1 MKYTY
6 ENKEYNIPD
15 DAIDKMMDALDISLA
30 EACELYLAD
39 NGTIENEEQERA
51 DKEAKKGAR
60 RYEKSANPRK
70 KVEKVRKIDFEKG
83 YLLEIIRKALENEIN
98 PSDFWV
104 KTETEINFSYNNNN
118 YTIKLTKHRPKK

>member
-39 NGTIENEEQERA
+39 NGTIENEEQEKA

-70 KVEKVRKIDFEKG
+70 KAEKVHKVDENKAKM
-83 YLLEIIRKALENEIN
+83 LDLIRKSFENHPDIIITGQ
-98 PSDFWV
+98 
-104 KTETEINFSYNNNN
+104 KTETEMYFEYDNVK
-118 YTIKLTKHRPKK
+118 YTVKLIRHRPEK

>member
-6 ENKEYNIPD
+6 ENKEYNIPN

-70 KVEKVRKIDFEKG
+70 KAEKVRKVDENKAEM
-83 YLLEIIRKALENEIN
+83 LDLIRKSFENHPDI
-98 PSDFWV
+98 V
-104 KTETEINFSYNNNN
+104 ITGQKTETEMYFEYDNIK
-118 YTIKLTKHRPKK
+118 YTVKLIRHRPEK